1 MDINPAVEFQST
13 WNKSLSDR
21 SAFATFWQAFQ
32 EDTLSIRKEN
42 SLDNRSVIF
51 AILSDAD
58 FTTRFGV
65 AKQPR
70 EHPGQP
76 SGNRLE
82 CARNA
87 NNLTAYMLQQAIIEL
102 ARKHLLKQVP
112 AHLFEESKDDY
123 GSLHGRSLEYLC
135 TSLVQ

>member
-1 MDINPAVEFQST
+1 MDNNLSIDFQST

-32 EDTLSIRKEN
+32 EDALSIRKEN

-58 FTTRFGV
+58 FTRRFGV

-70 EHPGQP
+70 EHPGEP
-76 SGNRLE
+76 NGNRVE

-87 NNLTAYMLQQAIIEL
+87 NKLTAYMLQQTIIEQT
-102 ARKHLLKQVP
+102 RKHLLKQAP
-112 AHLFEESKDDY
+112 TYSRKAKMTMAH
-123 GSLHGRSLEYLC
+123 
-135 TSLVQ
+135 